1 MSTYLDTAAALGV
14 CLVAN
19 VPVVLWGDPGQGKTS
34 VVEQVAADLDLH
46 LETVI
51 ASIREPSDFA
61 GLPVVDPVTG
71 AVTLAPPAWAQRLR
85 DATADG
91 ARGGV
96 QFYDEISTAPP
107 AVQAALL
114 RPVLSGW
121 VGDLQLPASVRT
133 VAATNPADV
142 ATDGWDLAP
151 PMANRFTHLTWAL
164 PADVVREGFAVGFPR
179 VPVPVVDPADLERAL
194 SRSRILVGAF
204 LGARPELVTRV
215 PESSRDAGT
224 AFPTPRSWEAA
235 ARLHATATA
244 AGCGAGVLAVLL
256 GGTVGV
262 PAATEL
268 LAYLDDLDLPDP
280 EHLLADPSAFVV
292 PARGDQV
299 YAVAAA
305 VWAATLAETTP
316 ARWVACGRVL
326 ARIADAGSA
335 DVAYSFGTRWA
346 NERPAGAMPTADVV
360 ASLGPILTE
369 LGLLTAQG

>member
-1 MSTYLDTAAALGV
+1 MSQYLDTCTALGV

-71 AVTLAPPAWAQRLR
+71 GVSLAPPAWAQRLSEATR
-85 DATADG
+85 DG
-91 ARGGV
+91 VRGGI

-114 RPVLSGW
+114 RPILSGW
-121 VGDLQLPASVRT
+121 VGDLHLPDSVRT
-133 VAATNPADV
+133 VAAANPADV

-151 PMANRFTHLTWAL
+151 PMANRFTHLTWSL

-179 VPVPVVDPADLERAL
+179 VAVPQVDPEQVARAL
-194 SRSRILVGAF
+194 ARTKIQFGAF

-215 PESSRDAGT
+215 PGSSRDAGM
-224 AFPTPRSWEAA
+224 AFPTPRSWEMA
-235 ARLHATATA
+235 ARLHATATV
-244 AGCGAGVLAVLL
+244 AGCGTGVLTVLL
-256 GGTVGV
+256 GGTVGL

-268 LAYLDDLDLPDP
+268 LSYLENLDLPDP
-280 EHLLADPSAFVV
+280 EVLLASPETFTV
-292 PARGDQV
+292 PGRGDQV

-305 VWAATLAETTP
+305 VWAATLAENTP
-316 ARWVACGRVL
+316 GRWVACGRVL
-326 ARIADAGSA
+326 ARVADAGSA
-335 DVAYSFGTRWA
+335 DIAYSFGTRWA
-346 NERPAGAMPTADVV
+346 AERPAGALPTADTV

-369 LGLLTAQG
+369 LGLLTRQG